1 MTERAKQLER
11 AELHAHL
18 GSSVS
23 VELLWDLSHEQGI
36 RLPVRD
42 FDAFKAWITMWETD
56 KNVDIK
62 EMDEK
67 YFHWTELIQSSP
79 AAVEK
84 AIKSTIWT
92 NYRKSNLTL
101 QEIRFN
107 PMFRNKK
114 WEIDLDYIIV
124 SAIHGLD
131 YAMLQYDK
139 VKAWIIL
146 CMDRRL
152 SFRKNKIIVGK
163 AIKYKNRGIVWIDL
177 SWPQNESFDMKE
189 HKELFDLAKKE
200 WLWVT
205 IHTWEEWQLEELRYV
220 VEVIKPHRIW
230 HGIMAAQD
238 QKIIDGIV
246 KNDIVLEICPTSNLK
261 NSKTKN
267 IEELSSIIKTFL
279 KNEVKITL
287 NTDWAVM
294 YQINIIKE
302 EDLLLNNNIITEIE
316 LNQMYKNAFDYSFVK

>member
-1 MTERAKQLER
+1 MTDRAKQMER

-18 GSSVS
+18 WSSVS
-23 VELLWDLSHEQGI
+23 VELLWDLSHEQWI
-36 RLPVRD
+36 KLPVKD

-56 KNVDIK
+56 KNADIK

-79 AAVEK
+79 TAVET
-84 AIKSTIWT
+84 AIKTTIWT

-101 QEIRFN
+101 QEVRFN

-114 WEIDLDYIIV
+114 WELDLDYIIV
-124 SAIHGLD
+124 AAIHWLD
-131 YAMLQYDK
+131 YATLQYNK
-139 VKAWIIL
+139 VKAWIVL

-152 SFRKNKIIVGK
+152 SFRKNQIILEK
-163 AIKYKNRGIVWIDL
+163 AIKYKNRWIVWIDL
-177 SWPQNESFDMKE
+177 SGPQSKDFSMEE
-189 HKELFDLAKKE
+189 HKALFDLAKQS

-205 IHTWEEWQLEELRYV
+205 IHTWEEWSLEELKYV
-220 VEVIKPHRIW
+220 AEVIKPHRIW
-230 HGIMAAQD
+230 HGIMAVQD
-238 QKIIDGIV
+238 KKIIKALK
-246 KNDIVLEICPTSNLK
+246 KNDIVLELCPTSNLK
-261 NSKTKN
+261 NSKVKDLK
-267 IEELSSIIKTFL
+267 ELSHIIRTLL
-279 KNEVKITL
+279 KHDIRLTL

-302 EDLLLNNNIITEIE
+302 EDLLLENEIITETE

>member
-36 RLPVRD
+36 RLPVKD
-42 FDAFKAWITMWETD
+42 FDSFKAWITMGETD

-101 QEIRFN
+101 QEVRFN

-152 SFRKNKIIVGK
+152 SFRKNKIIVEK
-163 AIKYKNRGIVWIDL
+163 AIKYVKIEYSLNGSYYHTMVA
-177 SWPQNESFDMKE
+177 FDM
-189 HKELFDLAKKE
+189 
-200 WLWVT
+200 
-205 IHTWEEWQLEELRYV
+205 I
-220 VEVIKPHRIW
+220 
-230 HGIMAAQD
+230 
-238 QKIIDGIV
+238 
-246 KNDIVLEICPTSNLK
+246 EI
-261 NSKTKN
+261 
-267 IEELSSIIKTFL
+267 
-279 KNEVKITL
+279 
-287 NTDWAVM
+287 
-294 YQINIIKE
+294 
-302 EDLLLNNNIITEIE
+302 
-316 LNQMYKNAFDYSFVK
+316 